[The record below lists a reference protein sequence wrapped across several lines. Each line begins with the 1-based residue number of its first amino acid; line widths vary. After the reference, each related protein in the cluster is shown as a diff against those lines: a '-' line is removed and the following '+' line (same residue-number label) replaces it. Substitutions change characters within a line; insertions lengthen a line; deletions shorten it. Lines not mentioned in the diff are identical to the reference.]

1 MFTMSDEDHGSQ
13 NVTNSNTGYRKTLH
27 RYEMKRH

>member
-1 MFTMSDEDHGSQ
+1 MSDEDHGSQ
-13 NVTNSNTGYRKTLH
+13 NVTNSNTGFCKTLH